1 MTGSTFG
8 GAARLAAAK
17 DGKSAITESTK
28 MSRVIAASAYKRS
41 YNVILSEAKNLGS
54 FLGRYLI
61 EIDQRCF
68 AEPVLSKAEGLN
80 MTASLARGVRLL
92 DKTKIKAEPKQ
103 DKMDDRAPPANF
115 GRQDK
120 VGAEERH
127 GNIGEIEIK

>member
-8 GAARLAAAK
+8 GAARLAPAK
-17 DGKSAITESTK
+17 DGKSANTQSTK

-92 DKTKIKAEPKQ
+92 DKTKIKQSPNKI
-103 DKMDDRAPPANF
+103 KWTI
-115 GRQDK
+115 
-120 VGAEERH
+120 ERH
-127 GNIGEIEIK
+127 PRISGVTTRLVPSSGTDTLAR

>member
-17 DGKSAITESTK
+17 DGKSANTQSTK

-92 DKTKIKAEPKQ
+92 DKTKIKQSPNKI
-103 DKMDDRAPPANF
+103 KWTI
-115 GRQDK
+115 
-120 VGAEERH
+120 ERH
-127 GNIGEIEIK
+127 PLISGVTTRLVPSSGTDTLAR

>member
-17 DGKSAITESTK
+17 GGKSAITESTK

-54 FLGRYLI
+54 FFGRYLI

-103 DKMDDRAPPANF
+103 DEMDDRAPPTNF
-115 GRQDK
+115 GCHDK
-120 VGAEERH
+120 ISAQ
-127 GNIGEIEIK
+127 